1 MNRRHNILILASI
14 LCVILAVTAMFVL
27 QRRNR
32 SVIYRI
38 ESTIIEQNE
47 MLCANRP
54 NGNACSTPRFSLT
67 RNWPKPAET
76 RFFCACTTICVSTVM
91 LRRYGN
97 STNWRSNLTF
107 RYKPPEPIITMRH
120 SGKRPR
126 SRMER
131 SCGRQWHASPRSA
144 SCRRGDD
151 TLPLHTR
158 TRRTNRRLALS
169 LQADSCRNSLR
180 LLRSSSTQI
189 RGVTAPTK
197 NPRNGFQSVPGIYN
211 ISPPYFFSAGVS
223 FLGRDDGL
231 HRIGCGSLP
240 RQPQV
245 RPQAAVRPS
254 FP

>member
-47 MLCANRP
+47 MLRKQAERQRLLY
-54 NGNACSTPRFSLT
+54 ARFSLT

-120 SGKRPR
+120 SGKR
-126 SRMER
+126 
-131 SCGRQWHASPRSA
+131 SA
-144 SCRRGDD
+144 ISNGEIVRPAMAC
-151 TLPLHTR
+151 LPEKRFLP
-158 TRRTNRRLALS
+158 TRR
-169 LQADSCRNSLR
+169 
-180 LLRSSSTQI
+180 
-189 RGVTAPTK
+189 
-197 NPRNGFQSVPGIYN
+197 
-211 ISPPYFFSAGVS
+211 
-223 FLGRDDGL
+223 
-231 HRIGCGSLP
+231 
-240 RQPQV
+240 
-245 RPQAAVRPS
+245 
-254 FP
+254 